1 MQTILTN
8 IFFGGIRLVKN
19 VFSIIYTK
27 SDELIETE
35 DIVKNVEVIGD
46 KSNDDKSIDDKSNDD
61 KSIGDKSNDDK
72 SIGDKSNDDK
82 SNDDKSNDDKS
93 NDETLIH
100 EKLSIQIPEPKYYMF
115 IDTETTGIPEQKSY
129 NKYFEPHLI
138 NYYDSSRLVELGYM
152 ITDDV
157 GNIIKKQSYIVKPD
171 GFTIKNSRIHGIT
184 MEQAVTTGLEIE
196 LVLEAFYIDLKNID
210 RIIGHN
216 INFDKHILLSECY
229 REHMCV
235 SNLVNRIQTT
245 NTQCTMEM
253 GKRKLS
259 LEKPPKLVDLHK
271 HIFNRDIVQ
280 EHRAL
285 SDVYMCYECYF
296 NIYRLK

>member
-8 IFFGGIRLVKN
+8 IFFGGIRLVKT

-27 SDELIETE
+27 TEELNDPE
-35 DIVKNVEVIGD
+35 DAVKD
-46 KSNDDKSIDDKSNDD
+46 NDVKDNDVKD
-61 KSIGDKSNDDK
+61 NDVKD
-72 SIGDKSNDDK
+72 NDVKD
-82 SNDDKSNDDKS
+82 NDVKDNDVKD
-93 NDETLIH
+93 NDVKDNDVKDNEILLH
-100 EKLSIQIPEPKYYMF
+100 EKLSVQIPEPKYYMF
-115 IDTETTGIPEQKSY
+115 LDTETTGIPEQKSY

-157 GNIIKKQSYIVKPD
+157 GNIIKKQSYIVKPN
-171 GFTIKNSRIHGIT
+171 GFTIKNSQIHGIT
-184 MEQAVTTGLEIE
+184 MEQAETTGLDIE
-196 LVLEAFYIDLKNID
+196 LVLEAFYIDLKKID

-216 INFDKHILLSECY
+216 INFDKNILLSECY
-229 REHMCV
+229 REYMCESSIV
-235 SNLVNRIQTT
+235 KKIKTINM
-245 NTQCTMEM
+245 QCTMEM

-259 LEKPPKLVDLHK
+259 LEKPPKLIYLHK
-271 HIFNRDIVQ
+271 LIFNRDIVQ

-296 NIYRLK
+296 NIYKLR